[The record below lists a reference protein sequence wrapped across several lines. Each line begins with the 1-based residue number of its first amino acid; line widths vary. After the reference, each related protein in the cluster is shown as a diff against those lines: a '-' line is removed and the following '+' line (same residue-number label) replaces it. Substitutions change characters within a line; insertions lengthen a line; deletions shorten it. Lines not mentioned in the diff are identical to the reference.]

1 MVQLDPTFLDDVPGG
16 DEVTAYDRAHMAL
29 YLRLFDAAQE
39 GADWREV
46 VEVLFGLDPRAEPE
60 RCQHVYD
67 SHLARASWMARQGF
81 RDLGGSDR

>member
-1 MVQLDPTFLDDVPGG
+1 MAQADPTFLDDVPGG

-46 VEVLFGLDPRAEPE
+46 VEVLFGLDPDAEPE
-60 RCQHVYD
+60 RSRNVYD
-67 SHLARASWMARQGF
+67 SHLARACWMVRQGF
-81 RDLGGSDR
+81 RELGQSDR